1 MNNKLAHTA
10 EHAFIG
16 SLQKI
21 LGSTLT
27 VRKVEHYENISR
39 VIVELQHLDLQAVNE
54 AEREVN
60 SIIHE
65 GRRIKI
71 HYFKTLSEARNCFPR
86 LRANEE
92 RIKENNK
99 HVRVIEIEE
108 HDIAACA
115 MEHASNLVECEF
127 FLVTRVARIG
137 RGQGYEIDFAVQ
149 TQAKEVSLSLSRK
162 MLHIC
167 HSLGANA
174 NTVEDTVNKLI
185 EKNNIN
191 ELKLK
196 RLTSDHLCRIQ
207 PKIISHG
214 VKVNFLRETFCGL
227 DDEEIR
233 SFVGRKISQSQEG
246 TIVLIV
252 NMPVN
257 RSEYGSFAL
266 ARTENL
272 DKVDCKMLLEK
283 YSTLGIK
290 GGGRPTFVTGIV
302 NVESAESI
310 IGRINED
317 ILSLIK

>member
-16 SLQKI
+16 SLQRV
-21 LGSTLT
+21 LSSTLT
-27 VRKVEHYENISR
+27 VRKVEHYENFNR
-39 VIVELQHLDLQAVNE
+39 VIVELQYLDLQTINE

-71 HYFKTLSEARNCFPR
+71 HSFKTLSEARNRFPN

-92 RIKENNK
+92 RIKENNQ
-99 HVRVIEIEE
+99 HVRVIEIEG

-127 FLVTRVARIG
+127 FLVTRVARVG
-137 RGQGYEIDFAVQ
+137 RGIGYEIDFAVQ
-149 TQAKEVSLSLSRK
+149 SQAKEVSLSLSWK
-162 MLHIC
+162 MLRIC
-167 HSLGANA
+167 QRLGANA

-185 EKNNIN
+185 EKNNVN
-191 ELKLK
+191 AQKLK
-196 RLTSDHLCRIQ
+196 RVTSDHLCRIR
-207 PKIISHG
+207 PRIISHDVG
-214 VKVNFLRETFCGL
+214 VNLIRETFCAL

-233 SFVGRKISQSQEG
+233 SFVGRKTSQSQER

-252 NMPVN
+252 NMPIN
-257 RSEYGSFAL
+257 KSEYGSFVL

-272 DKVDCKMLLEK
+272 DQVDCKVLLDK

-290 GGGRPTFVTGIV
+290 GGGRPAFVTGIV
-302 NVESAESI
+302 NGERAEAI
-310 IGRINED
+310 TDRLVED